1 MTYLLNKAE
10 DIIFW
15 AMTSIL
21 GSAAV
26 AGGWLVRRVF
36 TNQQEIEML
45 KADLKHR
52 EQLRNEDRDRITNI
66 EKGVAT
72 IQEILMER
80 N

>member
-52 EQLRNEDRDRITNI
+52 EQLCNEDRDRITNI